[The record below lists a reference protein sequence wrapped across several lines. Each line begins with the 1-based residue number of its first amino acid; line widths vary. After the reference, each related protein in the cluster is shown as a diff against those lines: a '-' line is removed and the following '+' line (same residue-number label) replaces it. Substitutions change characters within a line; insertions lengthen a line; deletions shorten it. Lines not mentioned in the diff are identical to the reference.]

1 MGAIFNGQKEHK
13 MAIGLPNIDIVFL
26 QKAVSA
32 VLRSERGTALIIVK
46 DDKQTEI
53 GYDVFKFEADITDKK
68 YNADTIKLL
77 KRCFYVNVNKVVVL
91 HVPSKTT
98 AFADI
103 KQVLDRIKYNWACT
117 TVAEWQTDLVSY
129 TKSRNVISK
138 GRKVKCVVANV
149 AVADDKHV
157 VNMKGN
163 FVHEADAAAGTN
175 VKMTDYLPRITS
187 ILANLPMNR
196 SITYYELED
205 LDYVDNSYVTAEKDV
220 NKWTDEGWLLLIND
234 DEDNVVRVG
243 RGVNTLTTFTSTDTE
258 DMRKIIIVESMD
270 LIQEDLYSTF
280 KKYYVGKYKNHLD
293 NQYLFI
299 SSVNAYFKSL
309 TKVVNGEILDPEYDN
324 HAFVDVENQRQAW
337 LSVGKTEAEDWDEA
351 KVKEMSFKSTVFIA
365 AKVKILDAM
374 EDLSF
379 QITME

>member
-1 MGAIFNGQKEHK
+1 
-13 MAIGLPNIDIVFL
+13 MAIGLPNIDIVFW

-32 VLRSERGTALIIVK
+32 VKRSERGTALIILK
-46 DDKQTEI
+46 DDKQAEI
-53 GYDVFKFEADITDKK
+53 GYDIFKFEADITDKK

-77 KRCFYVNVNKVVVL
+77 KRCFYVNVNKIVVL
-91 HVPSKTT
+91 HVPGKTT

-103 KQVLDRIKYNWACT
+103 KQVIDRIKYNWACT

-138 GRKVKCVVANV
+138 GRKVKCLVANV
-149 AVADDKHV
+149 TVADDKHV
-157 VNMKGN
+157 VNMKGQY
-163 FVHEADAAAGTN
+163 VHEADADGKTN
-175 VKMTDYLPRITS
+175 VKMTDYLPRIVS

-205 LDYVDNSYVTAEKDV
+205 LDYVDNSFITNEKDA

-243 RGVNTLTTFTSTDTE
+243 RGVNTLTSFTSTDTE

-270 LIQEDLYSTF
+270 LMLEDLYTTF
-280 KKYYVGKYKNHLD
+280 KEYYVGKYKNHLD

-299 SSVNAYFKSL
+299 SAVNSYFKSL
-309 TKVVNGEILDPEYDN
+309 TKVVNGEVLDPEYDN
-324 HAFVDVENQRQAW
+324 HAFVDVENQRDAW
-337 LSVGKTEAEDWDEA
+337 LSVGKTEAEDWDED
-351 KVKEMSFKSTVFIA
+351 KVKKMSFKSTVYLA
-365 AKVKILDAM
+365 AKIKILDAM

>member
-1 MGAIFNGQKEHK
+1 
-13 MAIGLPNIDIVFL
+13 MAIGIPNIDIAFI

-32 VLRSERGTALIIVK
+32 VLRSERGTAVIIVK
-46 DDKQTEI
+46 DDKQTTA
-53 GYDVFKFEADITDKK
+53 GYDIYKFEADISDKK
-68 YNADTIKLL
+68 YNAETIKLL
-77 KRCFYVNVNKVVVL
+77 KRCFYTNVNKLVVL
-91 HVPSKTT
+91 HVPTKTT
-98 AFADI
+98 AFTDVKPI
-103 KQVLDRIKYNWACT
+103 LDRIKYNWACT
-117 TVAEWQTDLVSY
+117 PVAEWQTDLVSY

-149 AVADDKHV
+149 TVADDKHV
-157 VNMKGN
+157 VNMKGQY
-163 FVHEADAAAGTN
+163 VHEADAEAGTN
-175 VKMTDYLPRITS
+175 VKMTDYLPRITA

-205 LDYVDNSYVTAEKDV
+205 LDYVDNSYITSEKDV

-243 RGVNTLTTFTSTDTE
+243 RGVNTLTTFTSTETE

-270 LIQEDLYSTF
+270 LIMEDLYSTF

-299 SSVNAYFKSL
+299 SSVNSYFKSL
-309 TKVVNGEILDPEYDN
+309 TKVVNGEVLDPEYDN
-324 HAFVDVENQRQAW
+324 HAYVDVENQRLAW
-337 LSVGKTEAEDWDEA
+337 LSVGKTEAEDWDED
-351 KVKEMSFKSTVFIA
+351 KVKKMSFKSTVYLA
-365 AKVKILDAM
+365 AKIKILDAM

>member
-1 MGAIFNGQKEHK
+1 

-175 VKMTDYLPRITS
+175 VKMIDYLPRITS

>member
-1 MGAIFNGQKEHK
+1 
-13 MAIGLPNIDIVFL
+13 MAIGLPNIDIVFI

-32 VLRSERGTALIIVK
+32 VLRSERGTAVVILK
-46 DDKQTEI
+46 DDTQPTA
-53 GYDVFKFEADITDKK
+53 GYDIYKFEADITKK
-68 YNADTIKLL
+68 KFTEENVKLL
-77 KRCFYVNVNKVVVL
+77 KRCFYVNVNKLVVV
-91 HVPSKTT
+91 HVPTSTT
-98 AFADI
+98 EFADV
-103 KQVLDRIKYNWACT
+103 KAVLDKVKYNWACT
-117 TVAEWQTDLVSY
+117 VEKDWQTELVSY
-129 TKSRNVISK
+129 TKSHNVLSK

-149 AVADDKHV
+149 TVADDKHI
-157 VNMKGN
+157 VNMKGDY
-163 FVHEADAAAGTN
+163 VHEADADSTTT
-175 VKMTDYLPRITS
+175 VKMTDYLPRVVS

-205 LDYVDNSYVTAEKDV
+205 LDYVDNSFITNEKDA

-234 DEDNVVRVG
+234 DEDAVVRVG

-270 LIQEDLYSTF
+270 LMMEDLYSTF

-299 SSVNAYFKSL
+299 SSVNSYFRSL

-324 HAFVDVENQRQAW
+324 HAYIDVENQREAW
-337 LSVGKTEAEDWDEA
+337 LSVGKLEAEDWDED
-351 KVKEMSFKSTVFIA
+351 KVKKMSFKSTVYLA
-365 AKVKILDAM
+365 AKIKILDAM

-379 QITME
+379 QITMEQEVNYGEQ

>member
-1 MGAIFNGQKEHK
+1 

-32 VLRSERGTALIIVK
+32 VKRSERGTALIILK

-53 GYDVFKFEADITDKK
+53 GYDIFKFEADVTDKK

-77 KRCFYVNVNKVVVL
+77 KRCFYVNVNKIVVL
-91 HVPSKTT
+91 HVPTKTT

-103 KQVLDRIKYNWACT
+103 KQVVDRIKYNWACT

-138 GRKVKCVVANV
+138 GRKVKCLVANV
-149 AVADDKHV
+149 TVADDKHV
-157 VNMKGN
+157 VNMKGQY
-163 FVHEADAAAGTN
+163 VHETDADSKTN
-175 VKMTDYLPRITS
+175 VKMTDYLPRIVS

-205 LDYVDNSYVTAEKDV
+205 LDYVDNSFITNEKDA

-243 RGVNTLTTFTSTDTE
+243 RGVNTLTSFTSTDTE

-270 LIQEDLYSTF
+270 LMLEDLYTTF
-280 KKYYVGKYKNHLD
+280 KEYYVGKYKNHLD

-299 SSVNAYFKSL
+299 SAVNSYFKSL
-309 TKVVNGEILDPEYDN
+309 TKVVNGEVLDPEYDN
-324 HAFVDVENQRQAW
+324 HAFVDVDIQRDAW
-337 LSVGKTEAEDWDEA
+337 LSVCKTEAEDWDED
-351 KVKEMSFKSTVFIA
+351 KVKKMSFKSTVFLA
-365 AKVKILDAM
+365 AKIKILDAM

>member
-1 MGAIFNGQKEHK
+1 

-32 VLRSERGTALIIVK
+32 VLRSERGTAVVILK
-46 DDKQTEI
+46 DDTQPTA
-53 GYDVFKFEADITDKK
+53 GYDIYKFEADITKK
-68 YNADTIKLL
+68 KFTVENVKLL
-77 KRCFYVNVNKVVVL
+77 KRCFYVNVNKLVVV
-91 HVPSKTT
+91 HVPTSTT
-98 AFADI
+98 EFADV
-103 KQVLDRIKYNWACT
+103 KAVLDKVKYNWACT
-117 TVAEWQTDLVSY
+117 VEKDWQTELVSY
-129 TKSRNVISK
+129 TKSRNVLSK

-149 AVADDKHV
+149 TVADDKHI
-157 VNMKGN
+157 VNMKGDY
-163 FVHEADAAAGTN
+163 VHEADADATTT
-175 VKMTDYLPRITS
+175 VKMTDYLPRVVS

-205 LDYVDNSYVTAEKDV
+205 LDYVDNSFITNEKDA

-234 DEDNVVRVG
+234 DEDAVVRVG

-270 LIQEDLYSTF
+270 LMMEDLYSTF

-299 SSVNAYFKSL
+299 SSVNSYFRSL

-324 HAFVDVENQRQAW
+324 HAYIDVENQREAW
-337 LSVGKTEAEDWDEA
+337 LSVGKLEAEDWDED
-351 KVKEMSFKSTVFIA
+351 KVKKMSFKSTVYLA
-365 AKVKILDAM
+365 AKIKILDAM